1 MLETRFTDLS
11 FRVLLRESGR
21 RRDEMLD
28 EVRERVAGFLAIGVI
43 AAVPFYATLS
53 NWQWSLVE
61 VSEAEAAEPTGQ
73 IRTLE
78 PPQVNVQAV
87 LNRLGTNLLTR
98 SDIRA
103 AQSQLKLK
111 GFDPGPLDGIAGR
124 RTLAALNGYRKS
136 LSLPQVLAVNRETLA
151 PLQAQ

>member
-61 VSEAEAAEPTGQ
+61 VSQAAEPTGQ

-87 LNRLGTNLLTR
+87 LNRLGTNHLTR